1 MKKFLNI
8 LSVSIA
14 MMIGMGAI
22 VSCEDETLG
31 LGNGVIGGE
40 AEGNVKTL
48 DVIAY
53 NSKFDTLRTDKFV
66 LKNGAFGAYN
76 ENIFGTTSSK
86 FYTQLRPTNIG
97 NADFG
102 TETKVDSVNLFIPVY
117 YNASKDPVSR
127 DTINL
132 SKPGK
137 KATDNDTILITTKYA
152 VDSLYGKKD
161 MNMTLKVRDINT
173 TMFTNSKYF
182 SKLDGSESLFSV
194 NSPVIGTATI
204 GKTVDN
210 KIVKVRSAATNIFQE
225 TVGYKVTLDK
235 QYFDDK
241 IIKNAKTGLLSDYS
255 TFIRENIR
263 GFEFSVD
270 ETDGF
275 IVNFNPNAI
284 SMNMYYSYKN
294 PTAKTE
300 GQTNYQERLTGN
312 YGFDFSNLW
321 NASQANNANVIASQI
336 VNNYTGSEYQTALAK
351 VDTELG
357 DARIFLN
364 GMSGSHAKLRFNQQ
378 QLNDLKTE
386 MSSKNITIIGAKL
399 KFFIDDTYK
408 LTKPPYIVAWN
419 EYTKDGKAISELY
432 ADVLEFYNAYPN
444 SVHFN
449 PIVTGSTD
457 FYTIDITK
465 HLKSMLEKNNEF
477 QDQTML
483 ITMGNF
489 VTSVTDAT
497 TINSTNPYQNNRAYN
512 PYRIVLHGNN
522 SEVDAK
528 KLKLLVYYSER

>member
-53 NSKFDTLRTDKFV
+53 NDKFDTLRTDKFV
-66 LKNGAFGAYN
+66 LQNGAFGAFK
-76 ENIFGTTSSK
+76 ENVFGTTTSK
-86 FYTQLRPTNIG
+86 FYSQLRPSTIG
-97 NADFG
+97 NAEFY
-102 TETKVDSVNLFIPVY
+102 TETQVDSVNLYIPVY
-117 YNASKDPVSR
+117 YNSSKDPISR
-127 DTINL
+127 DTVNL
-132 SKPGK
+132 SNPGVK
-137 KATDNDTILITTKYA
+137 STDNDTILITTKYA

-161 MNMTLKVRDINT
+161 LNMTLRVRDIST
-173 TMFTNSKYF
+173 ALYTNSKYF

-204 GKTVDN
+204 GKTVTN
-210 KIVKVRSAATNIFQE
+210 KIVKVKSGSANIFQE
-225 TVGYKVTLDK
+225 TIGYKVSLDK

-241 IIKNAKTGLLSDYS
+241 IIKNAKTGLLSDYA

-284 SMNMYYSYKN
+284 SMSMYYSYKN
-294 PTAKTE
+294 PTEKTD
-300 GQTNYQERLTGN
+300 GQTNYQERLTGT
-312 YGFDFSNLW
+312 YGFDFTNQW
-321 NASQANNANVIASQI
+321 NSSTAGSNVIASQI
-336 VNNYTGSEYQTALAK
+336 VNDYSGSMYQTALTQ
-351 VDTELG
+351 VDTVGG
-357 DARIFLN
+357 DARLFLN
-364 GMSGSHAKLRFNQQ
+364 GMSGSHAKLRINQQ
-378 QLNDLKTE
+378 QLSDLKNE
-386 MSSKNITIIGAKL
+386 MSSKNIVIVGAKL
-399 KFFIDDTYK
+399 KFFIDDSYS

-465 HLKSMLEKNNEF
+465 HLKSMLEKGNVF

-489 VTSVTDAT
+489 VTSAADAT
-497 TINSTNPYQNNRAYN
+497 TINSVNPYQNNRAYN
-512 PYRIVLHGNN
+512 PYRVVLHGNK
-522 SEVDAK
+522 SEVEAK

>member
-76 ENIFGTTSSK
+76 ENVFGTTSSK
-86 FYTQLRPTNIG
+86 FYTQLRPTTIG

-102 TETKVDSVNLFIPVY
+102 TETKIDSVNLYIPVY
-117 YNASKDPVSR
+117 FNASKDPVSK

-132 SKPGK
+132 SKPGQ

-173 TMFTNSKYF
+173 PMYTSSKYF

-204 GKTVDN
+204 GKTVSN
-210 KIVKVRSAATNIFQE
+210 KIVKVRSATTNIFQE

-241 IIKNAKTGLLSDYS
+241 II
-255 TFIRENIR
+255 
-263 GFEFSVD
+263 
-270 ETDGF
+270 
-275 IVNFNPNAI
+275 
-284 SMNMYYSYKN
+284 
-294 PTAKTE
+294 
-300 GQTNYQERLTGN
+300 
-312 YGFDFSNLW
+312 
-321 NASQANNANVIASQI
+321 
-336 VNNYTGSEYQTALAK
+336 
-351 VDTELG
+351 
-357 DARIFLN
+357 
-364 GMSGSHAKLRFNQQ
+364 LRRF
-378 QLNDLKTE
+378 
-386 MSSKNITIIGAKL
+386 
-399 KFFIDDTYK
+399 
-408 LTKPPYIVAWN
+408 
-419 EYTKDGKAISELY
+419 
-432 ADVLEFYNAYPN
+432 
-444 SVHFN
+444 
-449 PIVTGSTD
+449 
-457 FYTIDITK
+457 
-465 HLKSMLEKNNEF
+465 
-477 QDQTML
+477 
-483 ITMGNF
+483 
-489 VTSVTDAT
+489 
-497 TINSTNPYQNNRAYN
+497 
-512 PYRIVLHGNN
+512 
-522 SEVDAK
+522 
-528 KLKLLVYYSER
+528 